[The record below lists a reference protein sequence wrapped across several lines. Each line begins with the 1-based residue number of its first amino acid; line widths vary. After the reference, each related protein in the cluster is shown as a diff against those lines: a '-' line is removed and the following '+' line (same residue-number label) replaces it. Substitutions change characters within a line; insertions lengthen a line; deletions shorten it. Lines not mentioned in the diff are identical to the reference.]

1 MTTLYGRE
9 AKDVLT
15 SNAPDFEELDE
26 GQQAKYNHATCYM
39 GEDTKNR
46 LYVKNVDGAYL
57 WHCHNCGDSGYY
69 RPRETVARIKAASA
83 SIAVHKGKFK
93 VPPAIVY
100 TPSEFPL
107 EAQIWLGEY
116 GFTEPMIW
124 KYKIG
129 VCPEGVTL
137 PIYDTRHVV
146 SGVAAKGIQ
155 IRRYNKKP
163 KYVTY
168 TEQTYSYLGHVSP
181 KHLAPLVIVEDLL
194 SSYKL
199 FEAGY
204 DTLCLLGTK
213 IDDKGL
219 TILKNY
225 ARVVVW
231 LDDDE
236 AGHAASL
243 KIFKE
248 ISPLVKDVTS
258 INMEQPKEIP
268 MESLNT
274 MEL

>member
-9 AKDVLT
+9 AKEVLT

-26 GQQAKYNHATCYM
+26 GQQAKYNHATCHM

-69 RPRETVARIKAASA
+69 RPRETVARIKASSA
-83 SIAVHKGKFK
+83 SIAMHKGSFK
-93 VPPAIVY
+93 TPPAIVY
-100 TPSEFPL
+100 TPSEFPI
-107 EAQIWLGEY
+107 EAQLWLEEY

-124 KYKIG
+124 KYQIG
-129 VCPEGVTL
+129 VCPEGIAL
-137 PIYDTRHVV
+137 PIYN
-146 SGVAAKGIQ
+146 SGWATPTKGIQ

-168 TEQTYSYLGHVSP
+168 TEQTFSYLKSP
-181 KHLAPLVIVEDLL
+181 FPPISPLVIVEDLL

-225 ARVVVW
+225 DRVVVW

-248 ISPLVKDVTS
+248 ISPLVKNVTS

-268 MESLNT
+268 LESLKT